1 MSREK
6 KEIIFK
12 REQETVVSSLLD
24 VIYNGNFAHGV
35 RQKQELRIALDR
47 SIVKEIEMV
56 FLSREGGRLCFIVT
70 SEAEENMSY

>member
-6 KEIIFK
+6 QKIIFK
-12 REQETVVSSLLD
+12 REQETAVSSLLD
-24 VIYNGNFAHGV
+24 VIDNGNFANGV

-56 FLSREGGRLCFIVT
+56 ILSREGGRLCFIVT
-70 SEAEENMSY
+70 SEAEENISY